1 MKYSANDRERIKVT
15 NKKGNLINFA
25 FVLVAMFSGK
35 LRSFVG
41 CCWYDSSGLI
51 QTQNNSNIEIGKA
64 VNIYKKF
71 FNLNLFL

>member
-1 MKYSANDRERIKVT
+1 
-15 NKKGNLINFA
+15 
-25 FVLVAMFSGK
+25 MFSGK

-64 VNIYKKF
+64 ANNYEKF

>member
-1 MKYSANDRERIKVT
+1 MAV
-15 NKKGNLINFA
+15 
-25 FVLVAMFSGK
+25 FSGK

-64 VNIYKKF
+64 ANNYEKF
-71 FNLNLFL
+71 FNLKFVFMTAFSI